1 MQTFLT
7 AAAMVP
13 ASIPSP
19 DWSGFDIPLPWGSL
33 RIHAYALCILAGIIV
48 GLWLTSV
55 RWAKRGTPEGSVWDI
70 VIWAIPFGII
80 GGRLYHVFSSPDAY
94 FGPGFDGT
102 GDLSLIPQIQRGG
115 LGIWGA
121 VVLGAFGA
129 WIGCRR
135 AGVKLTAFLDA
146 AAPGLLLAQAVGR
159 WGNYFN
165 QELFGGP
172 TTLPWGLQVDSD
184 NANFPQGFPAD
195 TLFHPTFL
203 YESLWNLVG
212 VLILLALDRR
222 VHFRRGRLFCVYAMY
237 YTLGR
242 VWIEAMRIDD
252 AEQISLFGITTRLN
266 VWTSIFVFVGA
277 LAVFIVLGRRKGGNP
292 EDPYLPGRAPAAEA
306 EPAAVDSDSK
316 TASADKTDAAAV
328 DSDSK
333 TAAGD
338 DKAAAAAVDTDK
350 TDDDGAKAPA
360 AVGPVPAGRRAAR
373 AADDAGPAPAVGAAG
388 EPVRDADAVVSDSES
403 RDNLPD
409 NQSGSRR
416 SSAPTEAAPASTGG
430 IASAME
436 ADTGKSGTKATG
448 TAPEA
453 DGSR

>member
-1 MQTFLT
+1 MQTLLT
-7 AAAMVP
+7 AAALVPAGMVP

-33 RIHAYALCILAGIIV
+33 RIHAYALCILAGIVV

-55 RWAKRGTPEGSVWDI
+55 RWAKRGAPEGSVWDI
-70 VIWAIPFGII
+70 AIWAIPFGII

-135 AGVKLTAFLDA
+135 AGVKLTAFIDA
-146 AAPGLLLAQAVGR
+146 AAPGLLLAQALGR

-172 TTLPWGLQVDSD
+172 TTLPWGLQVDAD
-184 NANFPQGFPAD
+184 NANFPAGYPAD

-203 YESLWNLVG
+203 YESLWNILG

-222 VHFRRGRLFCVYAMY
+222 FHFRRGRLFWLYAMY

-266 VWTSIFVFVGA
+266 VWTSIFVFIAA
-277 LAVFIVLGRRKGGNP
+277 LAVFIVLGRREDGNA
-292 EDPYLPGRAPAAEA
+292 DSVYLPGREPAPAAATTAGTPVSEESGGKRASGEA
-306 EPAAVDSDSK
+306 DGGTPAVAETAGSAAEKDTPKDS
-316 TASADKTDAAAV
+316 ASAPSVT
-328 DSDSK
+328 
-333 TAAGD
+333 GN
-338 DKAAAAAVDTDK
+338 
-350 TDDDGAKAPA
+350 
-360 AVGPVPAGRRAAR
+360 
-373 AADDAGPAPAVGAAG
+373 
-388 EPVRDADAVVSDSES
+388 PVRDTDRVVSDSES

-409 NQSGSRR
+409 NQNGSGLA
-416 SSAPTEAAPASTGG
+416 SAQTEAVPASTSGTPT
-430 IASAME
+430 AAESRN
-436 ADTGKSGTKATG
+436 TGKPGGTETG
-448 TAPEA
+448 TAPES
-453 DGSR
+453 GSSR

>member
-1 MQTFLT
+1 MQTLLQ
-7 AAAMVP
+7 AAALVP

-19 DWSGFDIPLPWGSL
+19 DWSGFDIPLPWGTL
-33 RIHAYALCILAGIIV
+33 RIHAYALCILAGIVV
-48 GLWLTSV
+48 GLWLTAV
-55 RWAKRGTPEGSVWDI
+55 RWAKRGAPEGSVWDI
-70 VIWAIPFGII
+70 VVWAIPFGII
-80 GGRLYHVFSSPDAY
+80 GGRLYHVVSSPDAY

-121 VVLGAFGA
+121 VVLGVVGA

-135 AGVKLTAFLDA
+135 SGVKLSAFLDA

-172 TTLPWGLQVDSD
+172 TTLPWGLQIDAD
-184 NANFPQGFPAD
+184 NPNFPAGVAAD

-203 YESLWNLVG
+203 YESLWNLAG
-212 VLILLALDRR
+212 VVILLALDRKFN
-222 VHFRRGRLFCVYAMY
+222 FRRSRLFWLYAMY

-266 VWTSIFVFVGA
+266 VWTSIFVFLAA
-277 LAVFIVLGRRKGGNP
+277 LTAFILLGLKKQADP
-292 EDPYLPGRAPAAEA
+292 DTPYLPGR
-306 EPAAVDSDSK
+306 EPAEK
-316 TASADKTDAAAV
+316 QG
-328 DSDSK
+328 
-333 TAAGD
+333 AGD
-338 DKAAAAAVDTDK
+338 VPGTGDSVRDTD
-350 TDDDGAKAPA
+350 P
-360 AVGPVPAGRRAAR
+360 
-373 AADDAGPAPAVGAAG
+373 
-388 EPVRDADAVVSDSES
+388 VVSDSES

-416 SSAPTEAAPASTGG
+416 ASVPTEEAEAAPAGPKPEPDATAAGRSGST
-430 IASAME
+430 
-436 ADTGKSGTKATG
+436 ATG

-453 DGSR
+453 GTTQ

>member
-7 AAAMVP
+7 AAALVQAGPLSAGMVP

-33 RIHAYALCILAGIIV
+33 RIHAYALCILAGIVV

-55 RWAKRGTPEGSVWDI
+55 RWARRGAPEGSVWDI
-70 VIWAIPFGII
+70 AIWAIPFGII

-135 AGVKLTAFLDA
+135 AGVKLTAFIDA
-146 AAPGLLLAQAVGR
+146 AAPGLLLAQAIGR

-172 TTLPWGLQVDSD
+172 TTLPWGLQVDAD
-184 NANFPQGFPAD
+184 NANFPAGYPAD

-203 YESLWNLVG
+203 YESLWNIAG

-222 VHFRRGRLFCVYAMY
+222 FHFRRGRLFWLYAMY

-266 VWTSIFVFVGA
+266 VWTSIFVFIAA
-277 LAVFIVLGRRKGGNP
+277 LAVFIWLGRRKDGNP
-292 EDPYLPGRAPAAEA
+292 DSVYLPGRE
-306 EPAAVDSDSK
+306 
-316 TASADKTDAAAV
+316 
-328 DSDSK
+328 
-333 TAAGD
+333 
-338 DKAAAAAVDTDK
+338 
-350 TDDDGAKAPA
+350 
-360 AVGPVPAGRRAAR
+360 
-373 AADDAGPAPAVGAAG
+373 PAPAVSADADGGKLASVRTDGGKPAAAG
-388 EPVRDADAVVSDSES
+388 TAGPASAVPASGPDKPRDSGSAPNVTGKPVRDTDPVVSDSES

-409 NQSGSRR
+409 NQNGSGLA
-416 SSAPTEAAPASTGG
+416 SAQTEAVPASTGG
-430 IASAME
+430 TPTAAESRN
-436 ADTGKSGTKATG
+436 TGKSGGTDTG
-448 TAPEA
+448 TASEA

>member
-1 MQTFLT
+1 MQSLLQ
-7 AAAMVP
+7 AAVLVP

-19 DWSGFDIPLPWGSL
+19 DWSGFDIPLPWGTL
-33 RIHAYALCILAGIIV
+33 RIHAYALCILAGIV
-48 GLWLTSV
+48 AGLWLTSV
-55 RWAKRGTPEGSVWDI
+55 RWAKRGAPEGSVWDI
-70 VIWAIPFGII
+70 VVWAIPFGII

-121 VVLGAFGA
+121 VVLGVVGA

-135 AGVKLTAFLDA
+135 SGVKLTAFLDA

-165 QELFGGP
+165 QELFGSP
-172 TTLPWGLQVDSD
+172 TTLPWGLQIDAG
-184 NANFPQGFPAD
+184 NANFPAGVPAD

-203 YESLWNLVG
+203 YESLWNVAG
-212 VLILLALDRR
+212 VLILLALDRKFN
-222 VHFRRGRLFCVYAMY
+222 FRRSRLFWLYAMY

-266 VWTSIFVFVGA
+266 VWTSILVFSVA
-277 LAVFIVLGRRKGGNP
+277 LVAFILLGRKGRP
-292 EDPYLPGRAPAAEA
+292 EPDSVFLPGR
-306 EPAAVDSDSK
+306 EPAK
-316 TASADKTDAAAV
+316 TVAGNAAV
-328 DSDSK
+328 N
-333 TAAGD
+333 TGD
-338 DKAAAAAVDTDK
+338 
-350 TDDDGAKAPA
+350 
-360 AVGPVPAGRRAAR
+360 
-373 AADDAGPAPAVGAAG
+373 
-388 EPVRDADAVVSDSES
+388 EVRDPDPVVSDSEA

-409 NQSGSRR
+409 NQSGSRPT
-416 SSAPTEAAPASTGG
+416 SAPTEEATAAPA
-430 IASAME
+430 
-436 ADTGKSGTKATG
+436 GTKPGTDATASGHSGSTATG

-453 DGSR
+453 GTSK

>member
-1 MQTFLT
+1 MQTLLQ
-7 AAAMVP
+7 AAALVP

-19 DWSGFDIPLPWGSL
+19 DWSGFDIPLPWGTL
-33 RIHAYALCILAGIIV
+33 RIHAYALCILAGIVV

-55 RWAKRGTPEGSVWDI
+55 RWAKRGAPEGSVWDI
-70 VIWAIPFGII
+70 VVWAIPFGII
-80 GGRLYHVFSSPDAY
+80 GGRLYHVVSSPDAY

-121 VVLGAFGA
+121 VVLGVVGA

-135 AGVKLTAFLDA
+135 SGVKLTAFLDA

-172 TTLPWGLQVDSD
+172 TTLPWGLQIDAD
-184 NANFPQGFPAD
+184 NPNFPAGTPAD

-203 YESLWNLVG
+203 YESLWNLAG
-212 VLILLALDRR
+212 VVILLALDRKFN
-222 VHFRRGRLFCVYAMY
+222 FRRSRLFWLYAMY

-266 VWTSIFVFVGA
+266 VWTSIFVFLAA
-277 LAVFIVLGRRKGGNP
+277 LVAFILLGRKKRAGS
-292 EDPYLPGRAPAAEA
+292 DSVYLPGR
-306 EPAAVDSDSK
+306 EPAKEDGPGEGSPEDAVVS
-316 TASADKTDAAAV
+316 
-328 DSDSK
+328 
-333 TAAGD
+333 GD
-338 DKAAAAAVDTDK
+338 
-350 TDDDGAKAPA
+350 
-360 AVGPVPAGRRAAR
+360 
-373 AADDAGPAPAVGAAG
+373 
-388 EPVRDADAVVSDSES
+388 EVRNPDPVVSDSES

-416 SSAPTEAAPASTGG
+416 ASVPTEGPAAAPAGTTPGQD
-430 IASAME
+430 ATA
-436 ADTGKSGTKATG
+436 AGKSGSTATG

-453 DGSR
+453 GATR

>member
-1 MQTFLT
+1 MQTLLS

-33 RIHAYALCILAGIIV
+33 RIHAYALCILAGIVV
-48 GLWLTSV
+48 GLWLTSA
-55 RWAKRGTPEGSVWDI
+55 RWAKRGAPEGSVWDI
-70 VIWAIPFGII
+70 VVWAIPFGII
-80 GGRLYHVFSSPDAY
+80 GGRLYHVVSSPDAY

-121 VVLGAFGA
+121 VVLGVVGA

-135 AGVKLTAFLDA
+135 SGVKLSAFLDA

-172 TTLPWGLQVDSD
+172 TTLPWGLQIDAD
-184 NANFPQGFPAD
+184 NANFPAGVPAD

-203 YESLWNLVG
+203 YESLWNLAG
-212 VLILLALDRR
+212 VVILLALDRKFN
-222 VHFRRGRLFCVYAMY
+222 FRRSRLFWLYAMY

-266 VWTSIFVFVGA
+266 VWTSIFVFLAA
-277 LAVFIVLGRRKGGNP
+277 LAAFILLGRKKRTEP
-292 EDPYLPGRAPAAEA
+292 DTVYLPGR
-306 EPAAVDSDSK
+306 EPAEKHEAKPAVD
-316 TASADKTDAAAV
+316 
-328 DSDSK
+328 
-333 TAAGD
+333 
-338 DKAAAAAVDTDK
+338 AAAAANN
-350 TDDDGAKAPA
+350 
-360 AVGPVPAGRRAAR
+360 
-373 AADDAGPAPAVGAAG
+373 
-388 EPVRDADAVVSDSES
+388 PVRDADSVVSDSES
-403 RDNLPD
+403 RDNLAD
-409 NQSGSRR
+409 NQSGSRHA
-416 SSAPTEAAPASTGG
+416 SVPTEHAEAAPAGPKPGPDATAAGSSGST
-430 IASAME
+430 
-436 ADTGKSGTKATG
+436 ATG

-453 DGSR
+453 GTTK

>member
-1 MQTFLT
+1 MQTLLH

-55 RWAKRGTPEGSVWDI
+55 RWARRGAPEGSVWDI

-80 GGRLYHVFSSPDAY
+80 GGRLYHVVSSPDAY

-102 GDLSLIPQIQRGG
+102 GDLWLIPQIQRGG

-121 VVLGAFGA
+121 VVLGVVGA

-135 AGVKLTAFLDA
+135 SGVKLTAFLDA

-172 TTLPWGLQVDSD
+172 TTLPWGLQVDAD
-184 NANFPQGFPAD
+184 NANFPAGMAAE

-203 YESLWNLVG
+203 YESLWNIAG
-212 VLILLALDRR
+212 VLILLALDRKF
-222 VHFRRGRLFCVYAMY
+222 HFRRGRLFWAYAMY

-252 AEQISLFGITTRLN
+252 AERINLFGITARLN
-266 VWTSIFVFVGA
+266 VWTSILVFVVA
-277 LAVFIVLGRRKGGNP
+277 LVVFVLLGMKGKPVPDSVYLEGREPRNEGPEEGGEAVR
-292 EDPYLPGRAPAAEA
+292 
-306 EPAAVDSDSK
+306 
-316 TASADKTDAAAV
+316 
-328 DSDSK
+328 
-333 TAAGD
+333 
-338 DKAAAAAVDTDK
+338 DTD
-350 TDDDGAKAPA
+350 P
-360 AVGPVPAGRRAAR
+360 
-373 AADDAGPAPAVGAAG
+373 
-388 EPVRDADAVVSDSES
+388 VVSDSES

-409 NQSGSRR
+409 NQSGSVRP
-416 SSAPTEAAPASTGG
+416 STPGEEEQETSAGRHSVTDSPAAGT
-430 IASAME
+430 
-436 ADTGKSGTKATG
+436 SGSKATG

-453 DGSR
+453 GSTK

>member
-1 MQTFLT
+1 MQTLLQ
-7 AAAMVP
+7 AAALVP

-19 DWSGFDIPLPWGSL
+19 DWSGFDIPLPWGTL
-33 RIHAYALCILAGIIV
+33 RIHAYALCILAGIVV

-55 RWAKRGTPEGSVWDI
+55 RWAKRGAPEGSVWDI
-70 VIWAIPFGII
+70 VVWAIPFGII
-80 GGRLYHVFSSPDAY
+80 GGRLYHVVSSPDAY

-121 VVLGAFGA
+121 VVLGAVGA

-135 AGVKLTAFLDA
+135 SGVKLSAFLDA

-172 TTLPWGLQVDSD
+172 TTLPWGLQIDAD
-184 NANFPQGFPAD
+184 NPNFPAGVAAD

-203 YESLWNLVG
+203 YESLWNLAG
-212 VLILLALDRR
+212 VVILLALDRKFN
-222 VHFRRGRLFCVYAMY
+222 FRRSRLFWLYAMY

-266 VWTSIFVFVGA
+266 VWTSIFVFLAA
-277 LAVFIVLGRRKGGNP
+277 LAAFIVLGLKKRTEP
-292 EDPYLPGRAPAAEA
+292 DTVYLPGRKPSERQGGEA
-306 EPAAVDSDSK
+306 VTGTSDS
-316 TASADKTDAAAV
+316 V
-328 DSDSK
+328 R
-333 TAAGD
+333 
-338 DKAAAAAVDTDK
+338 DTD
-350 TDDDGAKAPA
+350 P
-360 AVGPVPAGRRAAR
+360 
-373 AADDAGPAPAVGAAG
+373 
-388 EPVRDADAVVSDSES
+388 VVSDSES

-409 NQSGSRR
+409 NQSGSRPE
-416 SSAPTEAAPASTGG
+416 SVPAEEASAAPAGVKPGQDATAAGHSGST
-430 IASAME
+430 
-436 ADTGKSGTKATG
+436 ATG
-448 TAPEA
+448 AAPEA
-453 DGSR
+453 GTSK

>member
-1 MQTFLT
+1 MQTVLH

-33 RIHAYALCILAGIIV
+33 RIHAYALCILAGIVV

-55 RWAKRGTPEGSVWDI
+55 RWNKRGAPEGSLWDI
-70 VIWAIPFGII
+70 AIWAIPFGII

-121 VVLGAFGA
+121 VLLGAVGA

-172 TTLPWGLQVDSD
+172 TTLPWGLQIDAD
-184 NANFPQGFPAD
+184 NPNFPAGMPAG

-203 YESLWNLVG
+203 YESLWNIAG
-212 VLILLALDRR
+212 VVILLALDRKFN
-222 VHFRRGRLFCVYAMY
+222 FRRSRLFWLYAMY

-252 AEQISLFGITTRLN
+252 AEQINLFGVTTRLN
-266 VWTSIFVFVGA
+266 VWTSIVVFLVALIVFV
-277 LAVFIVLGRRKGGNP
+277 VLGLRKRDEP
-292 EDPYLPGRAPAAEA
+292 DTPYLAGHIP
-306 EPAAVDSDSK
+306 
-316 TASADKTDAAAV
+316 ADKTGDTEAG
-328 DSDSK
+328 
-333 TAAGD
+333 TGD
-338 DKAAAAAVDTDK
+338 DAELAT
-350 TDDDGAKAPA
+350 
-360 AVGPVPAGRRAAR
+360 VPAQGKTIRHS
-373 AADDAGPAPAVGAAG
+373 DKS
-388 EPVRDADAVVSDSES
+388 VSDSGS

-409 NQSGSRR
+409 NQSGPGHT
-416 SSAPTEAAPASTGG
+416 SAPTEAVTDPSV
-430 IASAME
+430 
-436 ADTGKSGTKATG
+436 GTKPAKGSPAEGNSGHQDSG
-448 TAPEA
+448 TAPDT
-453 DGSR
+453 DGTK

>member
-1 MQTFLT
+1 
-7 AAAMVP
+7 
-13 ASIPSP
+13 
-19 DWSGFDIPLPWGSL
+19 
-33 RIHAYALCILAGIIV
+33 
-48 GLWLTSV
+48 V
-55 RWAKRGTPEGSVWDI
+55 RWAKRGAPEGSVWDI
-70 VIWAIPFGII
+70 VVWAIPFGII
-80 GGRLYHVFSSPDAY
+80 GGRLYHVVSSPDAY

-121 VVLGAFGA
+121 VVLGVVGA

-135 AGVKLTAFLDA
+135 SGVKLSAFLDA

-172 TTLPWGLQVDSD
+172 TTLPWGLQIDAD
-184 NANFPQGFPAD
+184 NPNFPAGAAAD

-203 YESLWNLVG
+203 YESLWNLAG
-212 VLILLALDRR
+212 VVILLALDRKFN
-222 VHFRRGRLFCVYAMY
+222 FRRSRLFWLYAMY

-266 VWTSIFVFVGA
+266 VWTSIFVFLAA
-277 LAVFIVLGRRKGGNP
+277 LAAFILLGRRKP
-292 EDPYLPGRAPAAEA
+292 ADADSAYLPGR
-306 EPAAVDSDSK
+306 EPAEK
-316 TASADKTDAAAV
+316 QG
-328 DSDSK
+328 
-333 TAAGD
+333 AGD
-338 DKAAAAAVDTDK
+338 AKDTD
-350 TDDDGAKAPA
+350 DS
-360 AVGPVPAGRRAAR
+360 
-373 AADDAGPAPAVGAAG
+373 
-388 EPVRDADAVVSDSES
+388 VRDTDPVVSDSES

-416 SSAPTEAAPASTGG
+416 ASVPTEEAEAAPAGPKPEPDATAAGRSGST
-430 IASAME
+430 
-436 ADTGKSGTKATG
+436 ATG

-453 DGSR
+453 GATQ

>member
-1 MQTFLT
+1 MQSFLH
-7 AAAMVP
+7 AAALAPALVP

-19 DWSGFDIPLPWGSL
+19 GWSGFDIPLPWGAL
-33 RIHAYALCILAGIIV
+33 RIHAYALCILAGIVV

-55 RWAKRGTPEGSVWDI
+55 RWAKRGAPEGSVWDI

-121 VVLGAFGA
+121 VVLGAVGA

-135 AGVKLTAFLDA
+135 SGVKLSAFVDA
-146 AAPGLLLAQAVGR
+146 AAPGLLLAQALGR
-159 WGNYFN
+159 WGNWFN

-172 TTLPWGLQVDSD
+172 TTLPWGLQIDAD
-184 NANFPQGFPAD
+184 NPNFPAGVPAG

-212 VLILLALDRR
+212 VVILLALDRR
-222 VHFRRGRLFCVYAMY
+222 FNFRRGRLFWLYAMY

-266 VWTSIFVFVGA
+266 VWTSI
-277 LAVFIVLGRRKGGNP
+277 LVFIVALAAFILLGLKKRT
-292 EDPYLPGRAPAAEA
+292 DQDSVYLPGR
-306 EPAAVDSDSK
+306 EPAEKGAVEPGS
-316 TASADKTDAAAV
+316 
-328 DSDSK
+328 
-333 TAAGD
+333 
-338 DKAAAAAVDTDK
+338 AAAA
-350 TDDDGAKAPA
+350 KA
-360 AVGPVPAGRRAAR
+360 GN
-373 AADDAGPAPAVGAAG
+373 
-388 EPVRDADAVVSDSES
+388 PVRDTDPVVSDNES

-409 NQSGSRR
+409 NQSGSRP
-416 SSAPTEAAPASTGG
+416 SSVPAEKAEAAPAGVKPRTDAAASGHSGST
-430 IASAME
+430 
-436 ADTGKSGTKATG
+436 ATG

-453 DGSR
+453 GDSK

>member
-1 MQTFLT
+1 MQTVLH
-7 AAAMVP
+7 AAAMIP

-33 RIHAYALCILAGIIV
+33 RIHAYALCILAGIVV

-55 RWAKRGTPEGSVWDI
+55 RWNKRGTPEGSLWDI
-70 VIWAIPFGII
+70 AIWAIPFGVI

-121 VVLGAFGA
+121 VLLGAVGA

-172 TTLPWGLQVDSD
+172 TTLPWGLQIDAD
-184 NANFPQGFPAD
+184 NANFPAGMPAD

-203 YESLWNLVG
+203 YESLWNIVG
-212 VLILLALDRR
+212 VVILLALDRKFN
-222 VHFRRGRLFCVYAMY
+222 FRRGRLFWLYAMY

-252 AEQISLFGITTRLN
+252 AEQINLFGITTRLN
-266 VWTSIFVFVGA
+266 VWTSIFVFLAA
-277 LAVFIVLGRRKGGNP
+277 LIVFIVLGLRKRDEPDTPYLAGHGPAADAGAKQP
-292 EDPYLPGRAPAAEA
+292 EDAEL
-306 EPAAVDSDSK
+306 AAVPADGKSIRHSDKS
-316 TASADKTDAAAV
+316 
-328 DSDSK
+328 
-333 TAAGD
+333 
-338 DKAAAAAVDTDK
+338 
-350 TDDDGAKAPA
+350 
-360 AVGPVPAGRRAAR
+360 
-373 AADDAGPAPAVGAAG
+373 
-388 EPVRDADAVVSDSES
+388 VSDSGS
-403 RDNLPD
+403 RGNLPD
-409 NQSGSRR
+409 NQNGPGHT
-416 SSAPTEAAPASTGG
+416 SAPTEAVKEPAVGTTPAKGGQAAENSIHLDSGSAP
-430 IASAME
+430 
-436 ADTGKSGTKATG
+436 DTDRTK
-448 TAPEA
+448 
-453 DGSR
+453 